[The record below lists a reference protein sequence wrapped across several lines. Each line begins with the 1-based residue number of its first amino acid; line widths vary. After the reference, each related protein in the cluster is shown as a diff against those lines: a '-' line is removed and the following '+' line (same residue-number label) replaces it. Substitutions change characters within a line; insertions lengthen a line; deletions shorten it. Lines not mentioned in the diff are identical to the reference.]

1 MSFAYPRR
9 RHDPNPHPHP
19 GRTRPPHLRHRS
31 PEVPPGEHEVTI
43 TLATSPA
50 RETPPKKFRIE
61 DLPKHDLGPWPEGLS
76 VRREDI
82 YDEDGR

>member
-1 MSFAYPRR
+1 MTQI
-9 RHDPNPHPHP
+9 H
-19 GRTRPPHLRHRS
+19 TRIRVGPDHRIS
-31 PEVPPGEHEVTI
+31 GIAPPEVPPGEHEVTI

-50 RETPPKKFRIE
+50 RETPPQKFRIE

-76 VRREDI
+76 LRREDI